1 MNYRRLAHGAKF
13 WFWVALFVAYSAA
26 AVGIVMID
34 TADHRYQ
41 PLSVKS
47 TTVAADEQQRR
58 HGASQVAAVYR
69 ASSAM
74 PFSTLPAGSTFR
86 GVAGWLHRNHD
97 RGRPG
102 LLQRHRAGAGQPAA
116 GAADPVAPRIP

>member
-41 PLSVKS
+41 PLSVKRI
-47 TTVAADEQQRR
+47 TVGADAQLRQ
-58 HGASQVAAVYR
+58 HGASQVARCIA
-69 ASSAM
+69 
-74 PFSTLPAGSTFR
+74 
-86 GVAGWLHRNHD
+86 
-97 RGRPG
+97 
-102 LLQRHRAGAGQPAA
+102 PAA
-116 GAADPVAPRIP
+116 ACRSPRCRPAPRSRWCGRMALPKP

>member
-34 TADHRYQ
+34 IADHRYQ

-47 TTVAADEQQRR
+47 TTVTADEQQRR

-69 ASSAM
+69 VSSAM
-74 PFSTLPAGSTFR
+74 PFSTLPAGGPFSWSGR
-86 GVAGWLHRNHD
+86 MVQRNHD
-97 RGRPG
+97 RGG
-102 LLQRHRAGAGQPAA
+102 SCIVQQHRAGAGQPAA
-116 GAADPVAPRIP
+116 GCTAA

>member
-41 PLSVKS
+41 PLSVRS
-47 TTVAADEQQRR
+47 TTVTADEQQRR
-58 HGASQVAAVYR
+58 HGASQLAAVYR
-69 ASSAM
+69 ANSAM
-74 PFSTLPAGSTFR
+74 PFSTLPAGSTFQVVWPD
-86 GVAGWLHRNHD
+86 GSTETMTVVDPASSSGIVPV
-97 RGRPG
+97 PG
-102 LLQRHRAGAGQPAA
+102 SQQAP
-116 GAADPVAPRIP
+116 APRH